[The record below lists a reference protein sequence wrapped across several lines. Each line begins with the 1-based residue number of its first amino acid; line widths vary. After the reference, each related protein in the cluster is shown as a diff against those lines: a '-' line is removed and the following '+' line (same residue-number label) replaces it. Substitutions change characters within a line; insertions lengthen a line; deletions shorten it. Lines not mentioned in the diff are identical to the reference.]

1 MAEATYTDV
10 TNFVKLAAD
19 LPVLDVRAPSE
30 YAKGHIPGAHNL
42 PLFSDDERALIGT
55 LYKNVSRKAAML
67 AGLEHIGPRMREYVE
82 SIEKI
87 TDQNK
92 LLVHCWRGGMRSK
105 SIAWL
110 LGLFDYEVTLL
121 EGGYKAFRN
130 YVLTGF
136 EEKRTVYI
144 LSGRTGS
151 KKTVILKQMAEAG
164 EPVIDLEG
172 LANHKGS
179 SFGALGQPPQPTQQ
193 QFENDLGVA
202 WLSTDSDKPVWLED
216 ESRHVGQCTL
226 PGAIWQ
232 QMRDAKVFFLD
243 AGVEDRSEH
252 LMNEYGD
259 FNEQELREAIERVQE
274 RLGGLHTKQA
284 LQMLEKGD
292 RQACCKILLEHYYD
306 KTYLHGLSKRPQEN
320 IYRIPVSLADT
331 SEILDKLNQ
340 TAKELNT
347 ELRDA

>member
-10 TNFVKLAAD
+10 ANFVRLSAK

-30 YAKGHIPGAHNL
+30 FAKGHIPGAHNL
-42 PLFSDDERALIGT
+42 PLFSDNERALIGT
-55 LYKNVSRKAAML
+55 LYKNVGRKAAML
-67 AGLEHIGPRMREYVE
+67 AGLEQIGPRMREYVE
-82 SIEKI
+82 CIEKI

-110 LGLFDYEVTLL
+110 LGLFDYEVKLL

-130 YVLTGF
+130 YVLKGF
-136 EEKRTVYI
+136 EEQRNVYI

-151 KKTVILKQMAEAG
+151 KKTVILKEMAKAG
-164 EPVIDLEG
+164 KPVIDLEG

-202 WLSTDSDKPVWLED
+202 WLSTAPDKPLWLED

-232 QMRDAKVFFLD
+232 QMRNAKVFFLD
-243 AGVEDRSEH
+243 ASVGDRSEH
-252 LMNEYGD
+252 LMDEYGD
-259 FNEQELREAIERVQE
+259 FNEQELRDAIERVRE
-274 RLGGLHTKQA
+274 RLGGLHTKLA
-284 LQMLEKGD
+284 LQMLEEGD
-292 RQACCKILLEHYYD
+292 RRACCEILLEHYYD

-320 IYRIPVSLADT
+320 IHRIPVSLTDI
-331 SEILDKLNQ
+331 SDILFKLNQ
-340 TAKELNT
+340 ATVEFT
-347 ELRDA
+347 PELRQA